1 MDAIDLVS
9 ERVRELSFGRAISEI
24 LWFISIADRI
34 QKNKDKTVTTNDW
47 ASISLPITVL
57 FFPQSS
63 LRAQAS
69 GNSNLRTF
77 LDWITSFLVSTNA
90 WNLSV
95 FGYESIFA

>member
-9 ERVRELSFGRAISEI
+9 ERVRELSFCRAISEI
-24 LWFISIADRI
+24 LWLNSIADRI
-34 QKNKDKTVTTNDW
+34 QKSKDKTVTTTNDW

-77 LDWITSFLVSTNA
+77 L
-90 WNLSV
+90 
-95 FGYESIFA
+95 Y

>member
-9 ERVRELSFGRAISEI
+9 ERVRELSFCRAISEI
-24 LWFISIADRI
+24 LWLNSIADRI
-34 QKNKDKTVTTNDW
+34 QKSKDKTVTTNDW

-69 GNSNLRTF
+69 GNSNFANILGLDNLF
-77 LDWITSFLVSTNA
+77 LSIHQCLE
-90 WNLSV
+90 SV
-95 FGYESIFA
+95 GFRL

>member
-24 LWFISIADRI
+24 LWFNPIADRI
-34 QKNKDKTVTTNDW
+34 QKSKDKTVTTNDW
-47 ASISLPITVL
+47 ASISLVL

-77 LDWITSFLVSTNA
+77 LD
-90 WNLSV
+90 
-95 FGYESIFA
+95 